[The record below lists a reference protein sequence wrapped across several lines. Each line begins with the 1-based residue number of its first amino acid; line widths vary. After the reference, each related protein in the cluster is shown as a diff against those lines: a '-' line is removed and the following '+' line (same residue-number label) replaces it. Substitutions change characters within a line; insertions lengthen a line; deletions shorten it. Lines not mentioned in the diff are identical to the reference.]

1 MMQEPL
7 EAISDQGRR
16 PFARRRR
23 VSALPGWRS
32 PVWTLVLLAVVL
44 LLLMLNL
51 WGLRPFGYG
60 SVDYEAFGDIATWSQ
75 GIGTVAAVIVALR
88 TLQRQSNE
96 RLADIRRQEQ
106 RERTQVFCWMSFAVS
121 DSNRDDDRAWYVC
134 FNNVTPLPIAAWVL
148 RVRDG
153 SDEKVVGTLDVNVL
167 EPIVPGFSRFRTG
180 IRAGR
185 LSEPVCELE
194 FVDMAGYCWRRSS
207 TGALAPIDRVVV
219 RGQVA
224 GLSPTAAD
232 GGS

>member
-1 MMQEPL
+1 MTQEPV
-7 EAISDQGRR
+7 EAAGGRGRR
-16 PFARRRR
+16 PIARRLR
-23 VSALPGWRS
+23 VLALPGWRS
-32 PVWTLVLLAVVL
+32 PMWTVVLLSVVV

-60 SVDYEAFGDIATWSQ
+60 SVDYQAFGDIATWAQ
-75 GIGTVAAVIVALR
+75 GIGTVAAVLVAFR
-88 TLQRQSNE
+88 TLQRQSSD

-153 SDEKVVGTLDVNVL
+153 SAEKVVGTLDVNVL

-180 IRAGR
+180 IPAGG

-194 FVDMAGYCWRRSS
+194 FVDMAGYCWWRSS
-207 TGALAPIDRVVV
+207 TGALAAIDRVVV

-224 GLSPTAAD
+224 GLSPAAD